1 MSVRRIMTVAA
12 VSALLSLGAIVPAMA
27 AQAPGP
33 DDITD
38 GLLEQ
43 PVSTVVG
50 SPLGLPL
57 GI

>member
-1 MSVRRIMTVAA
+1 MTVAA

>member
-1 MSVRRIMTVAA
+1 M
-12 VSALLSLGAIVPAMA
+12 SALLCFGAIVPAMA

-57 GI
+57 RI